1 MQNAHIF
8 SFTGNENVTNLL
20 IKNGVPIH
28 QKNND
33 EETSLHF
40 AALNSNACV
49 VPWKN
54 MIDFAKIPN

>member
-8 SFTGNENVTNLL
+8 SFTGNENVTNFL

-33 EETSLHF
+33 KETSLHF
-40 AALNSNACV
+40 AALNSNAYYTTMERH
-49 VPWKN
+49 N
-54 MIDFAKIPN
+54 